1 MRFPIAIEPNFN
13 GRWKERIPILVF
25 LYSKFPAFRFHH
37 CRAWL
42 WRILRLLDGI
52 HRASRSKSFWTLNR
66 IPTPPKPW
74 RLFTVRLAWLLFQ
87 RHRSLLCQV
96 PLGHKLIHREVL
108 DLKIIISAHIQTDR
122 FFKSVSVGLQTRSLP
137 LAFSS
142 SYIIVFCLEN
152 VKLNSSL
159 LLNNLLRVEVSV

>member
-25 LYSKFPAFRFHH
+25 LHSKFPAFRFQHW
-37 CRAWL
+37 RTWL

-74 RLFTVRLAWLLFQ
+74 RLFTVRLTWLVFQ
-87 RHRSLLCQV
+87 RHRSMIYQV
-96 PLGHKLIHREVL
+96 PLRHKLIHREVFN
-108 DLKIIISAHIQTDR
+108 LKIIISTYVQTDR
-122 FFKSVSVGLQTRSLP
+122 FIKSFSFDLQIRSFP
-137 LAFSS
+137 LACSS
-142 SYIIVFCLEN
+142 SSIVKFCLEN
-152 VKLNSSL
+152 VKLDSSL